1 MRKLFRPR
9 SLALLYEYGAD
20 TVERNPDESILW
32 LEKAGKGGVAAACFY
47 LGLKYEYGNR
57 VKKDF

>member
-20 TVERNPDESILW
+20 TVERNLISRYFGRKKPVREVWQQPASI
-32 LEKAGKGGVAAACFY
+32 
-47 LGLKYEYGNR
+47 
-57 VKKDF
+57 